1 MSLEDK
7 VYTWQEGY
15 LDTGEFF
22 KKEDIQESIKELK
35 KAWDDW
41 TTKDTMG
48 GKFKPTYTSFLDE
61 IEKIFGVRLSKQ
73 ESKK

>member
-7 VYTWQEGY
+7 VYTWKEGY

-22 KKEDIQESIKELK
+22 KKEDVQESIKELK
-35 KAWDDW
+35 ED
-41 TTKDTMG
+41 
-48 GKFKPTYTSFLDE
+48 L
-61 IEKIFGVRLSKQ
+61 EKINNGIMSASQWMVIKRTRELIDKVFGVRLTKQ